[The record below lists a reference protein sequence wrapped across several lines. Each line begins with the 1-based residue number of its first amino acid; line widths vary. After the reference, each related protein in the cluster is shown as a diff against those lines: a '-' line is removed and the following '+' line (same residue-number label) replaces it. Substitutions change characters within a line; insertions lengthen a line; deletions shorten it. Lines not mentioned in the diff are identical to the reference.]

1 DLLDGTSIQ
10 LQSVDSKW
18 VAAEGGGG
26 DQLRA
31 NRDAASAWETFFLRR
46 ADHGAFFIRA
56 GSGHFWSVDAASGEV
71 FANKEDEEE
80 GEMFWVRHKLGEE
93 GTVQLRAANGNWVQA
108 LDDGRLI
115 ADIDEDAPRWDTTC
129 TFTLSKLA
137 DMGGEAQLMLALGR
151 EEAERR
157 LQQHREEWVGEGDFE
172 WLARQGMN
180 AVRIPVG
187 WWVAVDPTPE
197 EFVEGALELLDK
209 ALDWAHTHSIRVI
222 VCLHA
227 APGSQ
232 NGWEHSAS
240 RDGIPMW
247 GKPGTPYMDETV
259 DAVRF
264 LVQRYASHPAF
275 AGLEP
280 INEPRADAVSF
291 DDLARY
297 YERCYAVLREHS
309 PSAYFVISGRIFA
322 NEREWDD
329 FMTSAQY
336 TNVIYDAHWYQVHDH
351 AEFGSQSVDFN
362 LQYPSKQRA
371 AALSLLERGQRL
383 VFVGEWSLALLC
395 DTSDN
400 INSRFAKAQLQAYL
414 ASSSGSF
421 FWSLKHG
428 QGWDP
433 WSFKASVERRWMTSA
448 LWPCIS
454 VSPNISLNSEV
465 LQQEKPQQQLQQ
477 QQRLV
482 QRLPRDPA
490 KVTKPAVSAS
500 ERLSENANRL
510 HDLLLQLST
519 AQTFDEKD
527 AILSADPRVRAVFPQ
542 QGSSL
547 GKFVKPAVSM
557 AVDCCSQEELY
568 LLKCLVASGQEHLLD
583 TPVAWAEGLD
593 TIWEKAHYQS
603 SAKAESGGGGV
614 KEAFS
619 MLASIID
626 GWDTHPDAPR
636 SALPAFLAGF
646 DNPGVFPAPLM
657 DLIDWEDRRSARSL
671 GGKGQEEPPSSLF
684 AQFMEG
690 LEYPSVFGA
699 PLLDLVDWERQWQSD
714 DGASSPTTTSSSN
727 NTSSRGSGGD
737 IDSSS
742 GFASDGGS
750 SSSGWEDNDGS
761 LREQEPRVQLQ
772 SLLAMLRRVEKFYDG
787 IGGILGYQ
795 STCLDLIQQSVAASQ
810 QAAAAS
816 SAAAAAAA
824 EHAVAV
830 AAATTAVP
838 ATSPAAEKT
847 NSLANEGENE
857 RPGFESQRRIFMPPG
872 QDLAS
877 DPEFASQAAFW
888 GLEGLPAMAEI
899 YPLGGAGDRLG
910 LVDEATGESLPVAML
925 PYCGRTLL
933 HGLLRDLEARE
944 YLHFRVFGEQHV
956 TPVAIMTSAA
966 KKNHQ
971 RVLALLQQH
980 NWFGRGEHN
989 FRLFQQP
996 LVPTVAAEDGRW
1008 LASGP
1013 LSPVLKPGGHG
1024 VIWKLAA
1031 DEGVFDWLRSKG
1043 RKAAVIRQIS
1053 NPLAATDMTLLA
1065 LSGVGLHGN
1074 KKFGFASCDRNVGT
1088 AEGVNVLAEQQ
1099 QADGSWAYGLTCI
1112 EYTEFEKLGISDA
1125 PVAPGSSRSKY
1136 PANTN
1141 VLFADLH
1148 AVEMAVL
1155 GKTAVRGVTGV
1166 AGANE
1171 EQQRQQRQEQ
1181 QQPCCGPALNS
1192 SSSSSNGISSSNGS
1206 SSSSNGSSSSSNGSS
1221 SNSNGSSSANFPGD
1235 RSGGGRLECTMQ
1247 NIADLLVTSLP
1258 YRLPLDS
1265 DAAATAAS
1273 SISPTH
1279 SLDATA
1285 QEGREGRGGAQV
1297 QGERSATA
1305 VDSGTEGNAA
1315 EHSKHQLQAVLDT
1328 FLVYNDRRK
1337 VTSSAKRRRK
1347 PTDTSLHQ
1355 TPDGS
1360 FLDLNRNSL
1369 ELFSS
1374 CGVAMPHM
1382 HSDHKRYVDS
1392 SPPFIFLFHPA
1403 LGPLWSVIRQK
1414 VQGGSVAPQS
1424 EVKLEIAELVWSNVH
1439 VSGPSPTSAP
1449 THHLDP
1455 QTGTT
1460 QLGHSMSCEVVFLVN
1475 SESPLV
1481 FLLPPSTLPSP
1492 MQVSGSLLIEADAVT
1507 GSMDTQFRTT
1517 QLCQG
1522 CGRCQLHNVTVT
1534 NRGVDWESRANVY
1547 WQDRVQRKEALRV
1560 VLRGDAEFEARD
1572 VAIVGDHVF
1581 DVPEGH
1587 RMVVFASE
1595 TGAMQTRLEKLPGRR
1610 PTWEWQYSVGDHGSL
1625 QLTLVEKP

>member
-1 DLLDGTSIQ
+1 MEVHVSLRAPNGCVLSAHDDGSLRADTPTDAALLDCHVFRVTRNVRSGKFAFYSMSNERYLRALQPSLLFTSMVQGEAETFSIRRLDMLPKFLGVNLGGWLVAEAWMCPPALFDGVFTDLLDGTSIQ
-10 LQSVDSKW
+10 LQSVDGKW
-18 VAAEGGGG
+18 VAAKGGGG

-115 ADIDEDAPRWDTTC
+115 ADIDEDAPGWDTTC

-172 WLARQGMN
+172 WLAKQGVN

-197 EFVEGALELLDK
+197 EFVEGALDLLDK

-247 GKPGTPYMDETV
+247 GKPGTPYIDETV

-291 DDLARY
+291 DDLSRY

-395 DTSDN
+395 DTSDD
-400 INSRFAKAQLQAYL
+400 INTRFAKAQLQAYL
-414 ASSSGSF
+414 ASSAGSF

-433 WSFKASVERRWMTSA
+433 WSFKASVERRWMTPA
-448 LWPCIS
+448 LWPWS
-454 VSPNISLNSEV
+454 RSPL
-465 LQQEKPQQQLQQ
+465 L
-477 QQRLV
+477 
-482 QRLPRDPA
+482 
-490 KVTKPAVSAS
+490 AS
-500 ERLSENANRL
+500 SPGAAASPKRRRL
-510 HDLLLQLST
+510 HDLLQQLSA
-519 AQTFDEKD
+519 AQTLDEKD
-527 AILSADPRVRAVFPQ
+527 AILSTDPRVRAVFPQ

-547 GKFVKPAVSM
+547 GKFVKPAVLM
-557 AVDCCSQEELY
+557 AMDCCSQEEIY

-583 TPVAWAEGLD
+583 TPVAWAEGWD
-593 TIWEKAHYQS
+593 SIREKAHYQG
-603 SAKAESGGGGV
+603 SAKAESVGGGGGGV

-619 MLASIID
+619 MLASMID
-626 GWDTHPDAPR
+626 GWDAQLDTSR

-646 DNPGVFPAPLM
+646 DNPSVFPAPLM
-657 DLIDWEDRRSARSL
+657 DLIDWEDRRSARSSAVSF
-671 GGKGQEEPPSSLF
+671 GGESQEESSSLSSTLF

-699 PLLDLVDWERQWQSD
+699 PLLDLVDWEKQWQSD
-714 DGASSPTTTSSSN
+714 DGPGSPSSS
-727 NTSSRGSGGD
+727 
-737 IDSSS
+737 SSS

-750 SSSGWEDNDGS
+750 SSSGWEDNGGS
-761 LREQEPRVQLQ
+761 LRDQEPRAQLQ

-810 QAAAAS
+810 QAAAA
-816 SAAAAAAA
+816 
-824 EHAVAV
+824 EHAAAV
-830 AAATTAVP
+830 AAGTTATP
-838 ATSPAAEKT
+838 ATSPAAET
-847 NSLANEGENE
+847 TTSIANERENE
-857 RPGFESQRRIFMPPG
+857 RPGFESQRRIYMPPG

-944 YLHFRVFGEQHV
+944 YLHCRVFGEHHV

-989 FRLFQQP
+989 FRLFQQVCFLFPDALP

-1008 LASGP
+1008 LTSGP

-1031 DEGVFDWLRSKG
+1031 DEGVFDWLRAKG

-1099 QADGSWAYGLTCI
+1099 QADGSWSYGLTCI
-1112 EYTEFEKLGISDA
+1112 EYTEFDKLGISDA

-1148 AVEMAVL
+1148 AVEAAVL
-1155 GKTAVRGVTGV
+1155 GETAGGSGAVGCVRACV
-1166 AGANE
+1166 A
-1171 EQQRQQRQEQ
+1171 
-1181 QQPCCGPALNS
+1181 L
-1192 SSSSSNGISSSNGS
+1192 
-1206 SSSSNGSSSSSNGSS
+1206 
-1221 SNSNGSSSANFPGD
+1221 
-1235 RSGGGRLECTMQ
+1235 
-1247 NIADLLVTSLP
+1247 
-1258 YRLPLDS
+1258 
-1265 DAAATAAS
+1265 TA
-1273 SISPTH
+1273 
-1279 SLDATA
+1279 
-1285 QEGREGRGGAQV
+1285 
-1297 QGERSATA
+1297 
-1305 VDSGTEGNAA
+1305 
-1315 EHSKHQLQAVLDT
+1315 
-1328 FLVYNDRRK
+1328 
-1337 VTSSAKRRRK
+1337 
-1347 PTDTSLHQ
+1347 
-1355 TPDGS
+1355 
-1360 FLDLNRNSL
+1360 
-1369 ELFSS
+1369 
-1374 CGVAMPHM
+1374 
-1382 HSDHKRYVDS
+1382 
-1392 SPPFIFLFHPA
+1392 PFI
-1403 LGPLWSVIRQK
+1403 
-1414 VQGGSVAPQS
+1414 
-1424 EVKLEIAELVWSNVH
+1424 
-1439 VSGPSPTSAP
+1439 
-1449 THHLDP
+1449 
-1455 QTGTT
+1455 
-1460 QLGHSMSCEVVFLVN
+1460 
-1475 SESPLV
+1475 
-1481 FLLPPSTLPSP
+1481 
-1492 MQVSGSLLIEADAVT
+1492 
-1507 GSMDTQFRTT
+1507 
-1517 QLCQG
+1517 
-1522 CGRCQLHNVTVT
+1522 
-1534 NRGVDWESRANVY
+1534 
-1547 WQDRVQRKEALRV
+1547 
-1560 VLRGDAEFEARD
+1560 
-1572 VAIVGDHVF
+1572 
-1581 DVPEGH
+1581 
-1587 RMVVFASE
+1587 
-1595 TGAMQTRLEKLPGRR
+1595 
-1610 PTWEWQYSVGDHGSL
+1610 
-1625 QLTLVEKP
+1625 LTL

>member
-1 DLLDGTSIQ
+1 MRASIIYLKKSLLPFSSS
-10 LQSVDSKW
+10 LQ
-18 VAAEGGGG
+18 
-26 DQLRA
+26 
-31 NRDAASAWETFFLRR
+31 
-46 ADHGAFFIRA
+46 
-56 GSGHFWSVDAASGEV
+56 
-71 FANKEDEEE
+71 
-80 GEMFWVRHKLGEE
+80 
-93 GTVQLRAANGNWVQA
+93 
-108 LDDGRLI
+108 
-115 ADIDEDAPRWDTTC
+115 
-129 TFTLSKLA
+129 
-137 DMGGEAQLMLALGR
+137 
-151 EEAERR
+151 
-157 LQQHREEWVGEGDFE
+157 
-172 WLARQGMN
+172 
-180 AVRIPVG
+180 
-187 WWVAVDPTPE
+187 
-197 EFVEGALELLDK
+197 

-383 VFVGEWSLALLC
+383 VFV
-395 DTSDN
+395 D
-400 INSRFAKAQLQAYL
+400 
-414 ASSSGSF
+414 
-421 FWSLKHG
+421 
-428 QGWDP
+428 
-433 WSFKASVERRWMTSA
+433 
-448 LWPCIS
+448 
-454 VSPNISLNSEV
+454 SEV

-477 QQRLV
+477 QQLQQQQQQQ
-482 QRLPRDPA
+482 QRLEQRLSHDPT
-490 KVTKPAVSAS
+490 KGTKPAISAS
-500 ERLSENANRL
+500 QRLAENANRL

-519 AQTFDEKD
+519 AQTLDEKD

-557 AVDCCSQEELY
+557 ALDCCTAEEIY
-568 LLKCLVASGQEHLLD
+568 LIKCLVASGQGHLLD

-593 TIWEKAHYQS
+593 SIWEKAHYQS
-603 SAKAESGGGGV
+603 SAKAGSGGV
-614 KEAFS
+614 KGAFS
-619 MLASIID
+619 MLASMID
-626 GWDTHPDAPR
+626 GWDTQLDTPR
-636 SALPAFLAGF
+636 SALPALLAGF
-646 DNPGVFPAPLM
+646 DNPSVFPAPLM
-657 DLIDWEDRRSARSL
+657 DLIDWEDRRSAHGPSDATSGNAASS
-671 GGKGQEEPPSSLF
+671 GGKGEAEPLSLSSTLF
-684 AQFMEG
+684 AQLKEG

-699 PLLDLVDWERQWQSD
+699 PLLDLVDWERQWHSD
-714 DGASSPTTTSSSN
+714 D
-727 NTSSRGSGGD
+727 
-737 IDSSS
+737 
-742 GFASDGGS
+742 
-750 SSSGWEDNDGS
+750 
-761 LREQEPRVQLQ
+761 
-772 SLLAMLRRVEKFYDG
+772 
-787 IGGILGYQ
+787 
-795 STCLDLIQQSVAASQ
+795 
-810 QAAAAS
+810 
-816 SAAAAAAA
+816 
-824 EHAVAV
+824 
-830 AAATTAVP
+830 
-838 ATSPAAEKT
+838 
-847 NSLANEGENE
+847 
-857 RPGFESQRRIFMPPG
+857 
-872 QDLAS
+872 DLAS

-944 YLHFRVFGEQHV
+944 YLHLRVFGEQHV

-1008 LASGP
+1008 LAIGP

-1099 QADGSWAYGLTCI
+1099 QANSLPSFSSPSSFPNPYFTDIWLCIVRSQCGHSGGCECASRAAAGGPIPPLPPFSSPLSATQKFGFASCDRNVGTAEGVNVLAEQQQADGSWAYGLTCI

-1125 PVAPGSSRSKY
+1125 PVAPGSSKSKY

-1148 AVEMAVL
+1148 AVEAAVL
-1155 GKTAVRGVTGV
+1155 GVTAGE
-1166 AGANE
+1166 AGEGE
-1171 EQQRQQRQEQ
+1171 EQQRQQQQEQ
-1181 QQPCCGPALNS
+1181 QQPCYCYGHTQS
-1192 SSSSSNGISSSNGS
+1192 I
-1206 SSSSNGSSSSSNGSS
+1206 
-1221 SNSNGSSSANFPGD
+1221 
-1235 RSGGGRLECTMQ
+1235 RGGRLECTMQ

-1258 YRLPLDS
+1258 YRLPLDT
-1265 DAAATAAS
+1265 DTTAAAS
-1273 SISPTH
+1273 SVSPTH
-1279 SLDATA
+1279 NNEATV

-1297 QGERSATA
+1297 QGERGSM
-1305 VDSGTEGNAA
+1305 VDSGAGEEDNAA
-1315 EHSKHQLQAVLDT
+1315 EESKRQVQAVLDT

-1355 TPDGS
+1355 VWLDSGSGAEGSEAVGLWDRQSTASISYRRCWIHGS

-1403 LGPLWSVIRQK
+1403 LGPLWSIIRQK
-1414 VQGGSVAPQS
+1414 VQGGSVAPHS
-1424 EVKLEIAELVWSNVH
+1424 EVKLEIAELAWSDVH
-1439 VSGPSPTSAP
+1439 
-1449 THHLDP
+1449 
-1455 QTGTT
+1455 
-1460 QLGHSMSCEVVFLVN
+1460 
-1475 SESPLV
+1475 
-1481 FLLPPSTLPSP
+1481 
-1492 MQVSGSLLIEADAVT
+1492 VSGSLLIEADAVT
-1507 GSMDTQFRTT
+1507 GSLDPQLGTT
-1517 QLCQG
+1517 QLGQG

-1534 NRGVDWESRANVY
+1534 NRGVDWDNGANVY

-1587 RMVVFASE
+1587 RMVVFASD